1 MCHACRSS
9 EDPRVAFEH
18 EIRAAHK
25 KVRDHFATR
34 FTEVRRGFRILDE
47 DKSGKLK
54 RAEMRTVLMMFNL
67 DIEARLIEKLIDLA
81 DYDGDGEINYA
92 EFARIMTA
100 EDIMGLKDTLSGGID
115 ASLAAGKTEAKGIE
129 KYKKTYRKGGPVLR
143 PGVTAAQ
150 LRRAQQ
156 SIRSRIENKYAR
168 LTDAFRSVDQ
178 DRTGI
183 AERGELMR
191 LLQTYNGEG
200 HPPAVLETL
209 IDFADFE
216 GDGEIGMAE
225 FNRVMTADDVMKMKN
240 TLTAVADA
248 VIVDGKGNVVED
260 GPVDYNAVGHRL

>member
-1 MCHACRSS
+1 
-9 EDPRVAFEH
+9 
-18 EIRAAHK
+18 
-25 KVRDHFATR
+25 
-34 FTEVRRGFRILDE
+34 
-47 DKSGKLK
+47 
-54 RAEMRTVLMMFNL
+54 MRTRRS
-67 DIEARLIEKLIDLA
+67 DISARLA
-81 DYDGDGEINYA
+81 D
-92 EFARIMTA
+92 R
-100 EDIMGLKDTLSGGID
+100 
-115 ASLAAGKTEAKGIE
+115 
-129 KYKKTYRKGGPVLR
+129 V
-143 PGVTAAQ
+143 V
-150 LRRAQQ
+150 
-156 SIRSRIENKYAR
+156 SRLG

-260 GPVDYNAVGHRL
+260 GPVDYNAVSYTHLTLPTKRIV

>member
-1 MCHACRSS
+1 
-9 EDPRVAFEH
+9 
-18 EIRAAHK
+18 
-25 KVRDHFATR
+25 
-34 FTEVRRGFRILDE
+34 
-47 DKSGKLK
+47 
-54 RAEMRTVLMMFNL
+54 
-67 DIEARLIEKLIDLA
+67 
-81 DYDGDGEINYA
+81 
-92 EFARIMTA
+92 
-100 EDIMGLKDTLSGGID
+100 MGLKDTLSGGID

-129 KYKKTYRKGGPVLR
+129 KHKSVPQGR
-143 PGVTAAQ
+143 PRPPPRRHRGAAPPRPAVDPLPDREQ
-150 LRRAQQ
+150 VRAAHRR
-156 SIRSRIENKYAR
+156 
-168 LTDAFRSVDQ
+168 LRSVDQ

-216 GDGEIGMAE
+216 EMAIGMAE